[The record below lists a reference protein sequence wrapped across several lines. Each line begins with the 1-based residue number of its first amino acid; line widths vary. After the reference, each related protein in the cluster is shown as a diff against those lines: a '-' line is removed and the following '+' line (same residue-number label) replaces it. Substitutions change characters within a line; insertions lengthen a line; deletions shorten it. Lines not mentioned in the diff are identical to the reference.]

1 MAFVPEPLRV
11 STPLVDAVIVTCGLP
26 RSGLTEPYHVRR
38 TWIGLPLAGLFKIHA
53 RGDEH
58 LVHPAVG
65 VVFPEGLDYRMTHP
79 VDGGDTDIALMF
91 REDVVDEALPDR
103 IERVQVTGLDLSTRW
118 AVGRL
123 LAAMRNGGNAHI
135 EEIGLAI
142 LRSIAAHLERVPPVP
157 LNSVARGR
165 IDRVRI
171 LMAERPDL
179 PWTVEALARAAEY
192 SPYHFAHLFR
202 RHTGTSVHRY
212 LKDLRLAAALALIES
227 GEGSLASVAAD
238 VGFAHHSHLTA
249 SVRRRLGVTP
259 RALRDHLNL
268 GFAHGLGSAVADPT
282 SLIQGSGKTMRHL
295 TLRTMADTERPA
307 LRAVLRGAARLVR
320 QSKTDRWS
328 SR

>member
-1 MAFVPEPLRV
+1 MASVPQPLRV
-11 STPLVDAVIVTCGLP
+11 STPLVDAAIVTCGLP
-26 RSGLTEPYHVRR
+26 RSGLTEAYHVRR
-38 TWIGLPLAGLFKIHA
+38 TWIGLPLAGLFQIHT

-65 VVFPEGLDYRMTHP
+65 VVFPQGLDYRMTHP

-91 REDVVDEALPDR
+91 RGDVVEEALPDR
-103 IERVQVTGLDLSTRW
+103 NGRVRVTGLDLATRW

-123 LAAMRNGGNAHI
+123 VAAMRHGGSAHV
-135 EEIGLAI
+135 EELGLAI
-142 LRSIAAHLERVPPVP
+142 LRSIVANLELAPPVT
-157 LNSVARGR
+157 LNSAARGR

-192 SPYHFAHLFR
+192 SSYHFAHLFR

-212 LKDLRLAAALALIES
+212 LKDLRLAAALARIES

-259 RALRDHLNL
+259 RAIR
-268 GFAHGLGSAVADPT
+268 AE
-282 SLIQGSGKTMRHL
+282 
-295 TLRTMADTERPA
+295 LRT
-307 LRAVLRGAARLVR
+307 GARSEEEGPTRR
-320 QSKTDRWS
+320 QRS
-328 SR
+328 